1 MLRLSSAQVSVRRM
15 LRPAL
20 SPPKGS
26 HRSGRCSPVRSSR
39 GGSRRPSF
47 DSAQDRLSCREPT
60 RPWILR
66 RCSGQVSARQL
77 VGSVMRERIFSPALS
92 CVEGSRALPRAVAAD
107 PCPEHFDCAQCKL
120 RRRDADDLAALDPSI
135 ALRTSLE
142 GTSLSAQ
149 RSSDFCHELRE
160 LDELL
165 PSFCHELR
173 ELDKLSFPFRA
184 IRGTCPEPGRR
195 IRGRELTSAS
205 RRVSCRCCARPMWP
219 ALSRVEG

>member
-1 MLRLSSAQVSVRRM
+1 MRGHGEGQPHAPKACRWTLGGAFTGVSRKRSMLRLSSAQVSVRRM

-107 PCPEHFDCAQCKL
+107 PCPEL
-120 RRRDADDLAALDPSI
+120 RRRDADDLAALHPSI
-135 ALRTSLE
+135 ALRAGLE
-142 GTSLSAQ
+142 GDVAQ
-149 RSSDFCHELRE
+149 RPEVGAF
-160 LDELL
+160 L
-165 PSFCHELR
+165 PR
-173 ELDKLSFPFRA
+173 ITR
-184 IRGTCPEPGRR
+184 IRR
-195 IRGRELTSAS
+195 ISSPFLPRITRI
-205 RRVSCRCCARPMWP
+205 RRIIISF
-219 ALSRVEG
+219 S

>member
-1 MLRLSSAQVSVRRM
+1 MRGHGEGQPHAPKACRWTLGGAFTGVSRKRSMLRLSSAQVSVRRM

-120 RRRDADDLAALDPSI
+120 RRRDADDLAALHPSI
-135 ALRTSLE
+135 ALRAGLE
-142 GTSLSAQ
+142 GDVFERPEIGA
-149 RSSDFCHELRE
+149 F
-160 LDELL
+160 L
-165 PSFCHELR
+165 PR
-173 ELDKLSFPFRA
+173 MA
-184 IRGTCPEPGRR
+184 R
-195 IRGRELTSAS
+195 I
-205 RRVSCRCCARPMWP
+205 
-219 ALSRVEG
+219 